1 MMKKLLI
8 GLFAVLCAGGASAQQ
23 LDVNGQVNNVTPK
36 VVAKSGVLSNVLGL
50 DVKTQQNKKADSKF
64 KTHYIWA
71 NASQMQQQ
79 VRQNMPMMSANG
91 NFAKIAK
98 AEKAATEAL
107 TWWGY
112 DQAEKVATFGN
123 DLLDQVLEE
132 TVFGGQNNYNVAC
145 VIPSNFAKAKI
156 DSVAFLVSTSA
167 TYDNLTIW
175 AAPYATIQTKDGY
188 YYNPPM
194 TADDATV
201 KYTIP
206 AAEVKATIDAAVK
219 DGHSLTFIEAKLPKS
234 FTIPAEGAFVGYSFD
249 GKSSDRG
256 IVAWYNGGTEGGLLY
271 QYQYKGETVWDSFKS
286 LGIGDLTTMIGMD
299 ASDCDAN
306 DAAVQAGS
314 ESTTLINT
322 AQQYPFYITNN
333 SAKPINQITYTI
345 TIDNEE
351 GEVQTLDL
359 KSPIESMA
367 TASLPLKKS
376 FEDEGVHTIE
386 LKVLKVNGNDNVNKN
401 ISASYSIIALEK
413 SADRVSVVEE
423 QTGTWCGW
431 CPRGHVGLE
440 LLNKKLGDKV
450 ITLAGHFSGDETTVD
465 PMNIYQLTNNST
477 QAEAF
482 ADYGWVTMQLSSM
495 LGSGGFP
502 GAMFDRL
509 IAGDPYVGIN
519 TTKGKNGTYE
529 FSADALVKT
538 IQEQIPSEADFSMTA
553 SWADDKNTDIKV
565 DLTTTFNYDRF
576 GEFPYGVAFVLSEN
590 GMTGKGATWKQT
602 NYYSKLMGAQG
613 ASDYNNPDMSAWF
626 KGGSYVSTTYDNV
639 VVQAWNPLGNAAI
652 VDKSKT
658 DIIKG
663 EAIPFSA
670 TLKVNSDLIQNYDN
684 LTLSALLVNLKSY
697 AVVNA
702 AKVVLGKCAAGI
714 EDVNSEAN
722 NNVVSRYNVN
732 GMHINGAQKGLN
744 IVKLANGKVVKM
756 AVK

>member
-1 MMKKLLI
+1 MKKLLI

-36 VVAKSGVLSNVLGL
+36 VVAKSGVLANVLGL
-50 DVKTQQNKKADSKF
+50 DAKTQQTKKADSKF

-71 NASQMQQQ
+71 NANQMQQQ

-98 AEKAATEAL
+98 AEKAATESL
-107 TWWGY
+107 IWWGY
-112 DQAEKVATFGN
+112 DQSEQLASFGN
-123 DLLDQVLEE
+123 DLLDQILKAN
-132 TVFGGQNNYNVAC
+132 VFGGQNNYNVAC

-156 DSVAFLVSTSA
+156 DSVAFLINTSA

-175 AAPYATIQTKDGY
+175 VAPYAILQTDSGNF
-188 YYNPPM
+188 YNPPM

-219 DGHSLTFIEAKLPKS
+219 DKYSFTFIEAKLPKS

-256 IVAWYNGGTEGGLLY
+256 IVAWYNGGSEGGLLY
-271 QYQYKGETVWDSFKS
+271 QYQYQGKTVWDSFTQ

-345 TIDNEE
+345 TIDGEE
-351 GEVQTLDL
+351 GEVKTLDL
-359 KSPIESMA
+359 NSPIQSMA
-367 TASLPLKKS
+367 TASLPLTTK

-386 LKVLKVNGNDNVNKN
+386 LKVSKVNGNDNINKQS
-401 ISASYSIIALEK
+401 SASYSIIALEK

-431 CPRGHVGLE
+431 CPRGHVALD
-440 LLNKKLGDKV
+440 LLNKQLGDKV
-450 ITLAGHFSGDETTVD
+450 VTLAGHFTNSESQVD
-465 PMNIYQLTNNST
+465 PMNILGDNITS
-477 QAEAF
+477 QAEAY
-482 ADYGWVTMQLSSM
+482 ADYGWVAMNLSSM
-495 LGSGGFP
+495 LGGGGFP
-502 GAMFDRL
+502 GAMFDRVV
-509 IAGDPYVGIN
+509 AADPYVGIN
-519 TTKGKNGTYE
+519 TKKGKNGTYE
-529 FSADALVKT
+529 FGATALVKA

-576 GEFPYGVAFVLSEN
+576 GSFPYGVAFVLSEN
-590 GMTGKGATWKQT
+590 GMTGKGVTWKQL
-602 NYYSKLMGAQG
+602 NYFSKLAGVNG
-613 ASDYNNPDMSAWF
+613 ASDFNNPDMAAWF
-626 KGGSYVSTTYDNV
+626 KAGSYVSTTYDNV
-639 VVQAWNPLGNAAI
+639 VVQAWNPLGNAPI
-652 VDKSKT
+652 VDKSVT
-658 DIIKG
+658 DIVKG
-663 EAIPFSA
+663 EAIPFST
-670 TLKVNSDLIQNYDN
+670 TLKVNSDLIQNKDN
-684 LTLSALLVNLKSY
+684 LTISALLVNLNSY

-702 AKVVLGKCAAGI
+702 AKVVLGKSAAGI

-732 GMHINGAQKGLN
+732 GMRINGAQKGLN